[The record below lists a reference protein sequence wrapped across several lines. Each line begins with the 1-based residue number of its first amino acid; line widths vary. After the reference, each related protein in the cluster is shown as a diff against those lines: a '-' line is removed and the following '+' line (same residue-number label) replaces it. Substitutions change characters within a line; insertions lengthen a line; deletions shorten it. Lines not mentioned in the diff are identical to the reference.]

1 MNLDLEIE
9 NLKPNFVN
17 LELDMKK
24 PQDNNSQGR
33 LAKDEWELVEV
44 ITGNYTWMLQKM
56 EEEYNTMAGKGIVMH
71 MMSYIAPMQNTH
83 FFRNF
88 SEFHMKFALKN
99 LKYIGPVPSKV
110 Q

>member
-1 MNLDLEIE
+1 M
-9 NLKPNFVN
+9 
-17 LELDMKK
+17 
-24 PQDNNSQGR
+24 
-33 LAKDEWELVEV
+33 EV

-71 MMSYIAPMQNTH
+71 MMSYIDAKQNTH
-83 FFRNF
+83 F